1 MSHIPSLLI
10 SLRDKIN
17 DQSSHALM
25 GEKSKMLNRCFQ
37 TICSLVYLK
46 RKTSVHKILTC
57 CDYGE
62 NDELANTLEF
72 Y

>member
-1 MSHIPSLLI
+1 
-10 SLRDKIN
+10 
-17 DQSSHALM
+17 
-25 GEKSKMLNRCFQ
+25 MLNRCFQ

-46 RKTSVHKILTC
+46 RKTLVHKILTC